1 MVLIIGL
8 WLLLMLEIF
17 RFVMSVRGGI
27 RSARAVTTSK
37 LSANMAG
44 CLVVFAFSCIF
55 AATIGILIAAV
66 VTLTDLQ

>member
-27 RSARAVTTSK
+27 RSAKTKTTSRAATN
-37 LSANMAG
+37 LAG